1 MRSLRIGGS
10 GSPGG
15 VNRIE
20 PSRTGTQILK
30 DTRLAVWAL
39 HCDDPSES
47 SWWPQKNTDTFVSL
61 IWKQILECEA
71 RLDLVRFLFRPE
83 ICRMA

>member
-1 MRSLRIGGS
+1 MGSLGS
-10 GSPGG
+10 EVAALQVALTGLSPPAL
-15 VNRIE
+15 E
-20 PSRTGTQILK
+20 HKFLK

-47 SWWPQKNTDTFVSL
+47 SWWPQKNTDTFVSP